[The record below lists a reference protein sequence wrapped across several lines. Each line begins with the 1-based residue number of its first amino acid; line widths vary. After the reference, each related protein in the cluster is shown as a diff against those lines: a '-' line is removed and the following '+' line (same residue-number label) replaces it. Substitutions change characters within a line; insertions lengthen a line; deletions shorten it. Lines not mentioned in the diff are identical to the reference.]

1 MSRWFRFYDEA
12 LNDPKVQRLSGDLF
26 KAWANFLCLA
36 SKNNGAVLRADVTFA
51 LRFTDETETDFYLGK
66 LIEANLIED
75 RGDVLVPHNWDKR
88 QYKSDTSTDRVKRF
102 RNGGKPL
109 RKRKATVSETP
120 PDTEQNR
127 TEQKDNTCTKGE
139 FEEFWKSYPKRKG
152 SNRKSPAERL
162 FNSAVKAGVT
172 PAEIIFGARKFAESE
187 ATNVGTPYIPQA
199 VKWLRDK
206 GWEEFKPD
214 PAEEERRR
222 QLWANMEA
230 KGWRWINEKWVKPEE
245 AA

>member
-12 LNDPKVQRLSGDLF
+12 LNDPKVQRLTGDLF
-26 KAWANFLCLA
+26 KAWVNFLCLA
-36 SKNNGAVLRADVTFA
+36 SKTDGLVLRKDVTFG
-51 LRFTDETETDFYLGK
+51 LRFTDEKEADFFLGK
-66 LIEANLIED
+66 LIELDLIED
-75 RGDVLVPHNWDKR
+75 RGDVLTPHNWRKR
-88 QYKSDTSTDRVKRF
+88 QYKSDSSTKRVKQF
-102 RNGGKPL
+102 
-109 RKRKATVSETP
+109 RKRQRNVSETP

-127 TEQKDNTCTKGE
+127 TEQKESTHEKVE
-139 FEEFWKSYPKRKG
+139 FEEFWKVYPKRKG

-172 PAEIIFGARKFAESE
+172 PAEIIFGAKKFAESE

-199 VKWLRDK
+199 VKWLKDK

-214 PAEEERRR
+214 PAEEARRR
-222 QLWANMEA
+222 ELYAQAEA
-230 KGWRWINEKWVKPEE
+230 KGYRMIDGKWVKPEE